1 MSVPGQDTGGTAS
14 GGARERR
21 LQPLVRLWALP
32 DDPDLLR
39 AQHRSFSRQVPL
51 LYVILMTNTWALAVT
66 HISHAPLW
74 LTIGVPCLMTVVTGL
89 RIVMWWR
96 QRSGRTTAERARI
109 ELGRTLKLAVV
120 MALGFAIW
128 SLSLYGY
135 GTAYTRAHVAF
146 YMAITVI
153 SCIFCLMHLRPAAMS
168 VAVIVNGLFV
178 GFFISSGEPTFV
190 ASAINVVL
198 VSLAMLIILNINYNH
213 FTHMVQAQAEA
224 VALGNENFRLA
235 NLDSLTDLPN
245 RRAFFARL
253 AEAYEGA
260 AQDQLLAVGILDLD
274 GFKPVNDAYGH
285 GVGDRLLQEVSRRLE
300 TACAPHR
307 IFLARLGGDEFAFL
321 LSSLGGE
328 DECLAWGQEVC
339 EVLSRHFSLAGTV
352 VQISGSL
359 GIAIQHHQVRS
370 PQDLMYRADYA
381 LYQAKRAQRGSV
393 VIFSEAHNDEIRR
406 HAVIEQA
413 LRSAELESELKV
425 LFQPIVD
432 VRTEQAIGFEA
443 LARWASPSLGPVS
456 PGEFIPVA
464 ERGGFVS
471 RLTTI
476 LLKKALETAKEW
488 PAPMRLSFN
497 LSAQDLSSPDN
508 LLRITAVIGQSSFD
522 PRRLDLEI
530 TETAFAFDP
539 AQVKRSVMQLR
550 ALGCGISIDDF
561 GTGYSSLSRLH
572 SLPLTKLK
580 IDRSFIARI
589 EHDTASHNIVKSLIA
604 LSRDMKLDCVIEG
617 VETAGEL
624 EVLRNLGGVLV
635 QGYFYSPPVEADA
648 LATCLS
654 RFKGAGDTSVQP
666 TDRKAS

>member
-1 MSVPGQDTGGTAS
+1 MSVPGHQTGETVSRTMRG
-14 GGARERR
+14 R
-21 LQPLVRLWALP
+21 LLEPIARLWGLP

-39 AQHRSFSRQVPL
+39 AQHRAFSRQVPL
-51 LYVILMTNTWALAVT
+51 MYVILMTNTWALAAT
-66 HISHAPLW
+66 HIAHAPAW
-74 LTIGVPCLMTVVTGL
+74 ITIGVPVVMTLFTGL
-89 RIVMWWR
+89 RIAMWWR
-96 QRSGRTTAERARI
+96 HRGGQVTPELARAE
-109 ELGRTLKLAVV
+109 LSRTLKLAFVIS
-120 MALGFAIW
+120 LSFAVW

-153 SCIFCLMHLRPAAMS
+153 SCIFCLMHLRPAALTI
-168 VAVIVNGLFV
+168 AVIVNGLFV
-178 GFFISSGEPTFV
+178 GFFISSGEPTFI
-190 ASAINVVL
+190 ASAVNVGL
-198 VSLAMLIILNINYNH
+198 VSVAMLIILNINYNH

-253 AEAYEGA
+253 AEAYDGA
-260 AQDQLLAVGILDLD
+260 AQDRFLAVGILDLD
-274 GFKPVNDAYGH
+274 GFKPVNDAFGH

-300 TACAPHR
+300 AACAPHV

-321 LSSLGGE
+321 LTSKASEE
-328 DECLAWGQEVC
+328 DCLAWGQEVC
-339 EVLSRHFSLAGTV
+339 DVLSRHFSLAGTV
-352 VQISGSL
+352 VQISVSL
-359 GIAIQHHQVRS
+359 GIATQHHHIHT

-381 LYQAKRAQRGSV
+381 LYQAKRGQRGSV
-393 VIFSEAHNDEIRR
+393 VMFSEAHNDEIRR
-406 HAVIEQA
+406 HSVIEQA
-413 LRSAELESELKV
+413 LRSADLESELKV
-425 LFQPIVD
+425 LFHPIVD

-443 LARWASPSLGPVS
+443 LARWVSPTLGPVS

-476 LLKKALETAKEW
+476 LLKKALETATAW
-488 PAPMRLSFN
+488 PAPLRLSFN
-497 LSAQDLSSPDN
+497 LSAQDLSSPEN
-508 LLRITAVIGQSSFD
+508 LLRITAVIGQSAFD

-539 AQVKRSVMQLR
+539 AQVRRSVLQLR
-550 ALGCGISIDDF
+550 DLGCGISIDDF

-589 EHDTASHNIVKSLIA
+589 EQDAASHNIVRSLIA

-624 EVLRNLGGVLV
+624 EVLRELGGVLV

-648 LATCLS
+648 LAGCLS
-654 RFKGAGDTSVQP
+654 RFDRTRAATMGEAGL
-666 TDRKAS
+666 KAS

>member
-1 MSVPGQDTGGTAS
+1 M
-14 GGARERR
+14 GAPDGPADRARVQAWQGVLR
-21 LQPLVRLWALP
+21 PLLQMWALTDNP
-32 DDPDLLR
+32 ELLR

-51 LYVILMTNTWALAVT
+51 MYVILMTNTWALAVT
-66 HISHAPLW
+66 HVAYAPLW
-74 LTIGVPCLMTVVTGL
+74 LTIGIPCVMTLISGL

-96 QRSGRTTAERARI
+96 QRAADVTAERARA
-109 ELGRTLKLAVV
+109 ELARTMKLGVV
-120 MALGFAIW
+120 LAIGFALW

-135 GTAYTRAHVAF
+135 GTAYTRAHIAF

-153 SCIFCLMHLRPAAMS
+153 SCIFCLMHLRPAAMT
-168 VAVIVNGLFV
+168 VAAIVNGLFV

-213 FTHMVQAQAEA
+213 FTHMVEAQAEA

-245 RRAFFARL
+245 RRAFFAKL
-253 AEAYEGA
+253 EQAYPA
-260 AQDQLLAVGILDLD
+260 AADRFIAVGILDLD

-285 GVGDRLLQEVSRRLE
+285 GMGDRLLQEVSRRLE
-300 TACAPHR
+300 RSCDAR
-307 IFLARLGGDEFAFL
+307 GVFVARLGGDEFAFL
-321 LSSLGGE
+321 ITGE
-328 DECLAWGQEVC
+328 TDEAACLAWGQQVC
-339 EVLSRHFSLAGTV
+339 EDLSRHFTLAGTV

-359 GIAIQHHQVRS
+359 GIAARSTQAAS

-381 LYQAKRAQRGSV
+381 LYQAKRGQRGSV
-393 VIFSEAHNDEIRR
+393 VLFSDAHNDEIRR
-406 HAVIEQA
+406 HAVVEQA
-413 LRSAELESELKV
+413 LRSADLERELKV

-432 VRTEQAIGFEA
+432 VRTERPIGFEA
-443 LARWASPSLGPVS
+443 LARWTSPSLGVIS

-476 LLKKALETAKEW
+476 LLKKALETAKSW
-488 PAPMRLSFN
+488 PVPLRLSFN
-497 LSAQDLSSPDN
+497 LSAQDLSSPEN
-508 LLRITAVIGQSSFD
+508 LLRMTAAIGQSGFD

-539 AQVKRSVMQLR
+539 VQVRKSVTLLR
-550 ALGCGISIDDF
+550 ELGCGISIDDF

-580 IDRSFIARI
+580 IDRSFITRI
-589 EHDTASHNIVKSLIA
+589 ETDAASHNIVKSLIA

-617 VETAGEL
+617 VETAEEL
-624 EVLRNLGGVLV
+624 AVLRQLGGVLV
-635 QGYFYSPPVEADA
+635 QGYFYSPPIEASA
-648 LATCLS
+648 LAGFLGS
-654 RFKGAGDTSVQP
+654 SDGDGSARMP
-666 TDRKAS
+666 ALRAS

>member
-1 MSVPGQDTGGTAS
+1 MSSPGQDTGGTAS
-14 GGARERR
+14 RTLRDT
-21 LQPLVRLWALP
+21 LLTPLVRLWGLP
-32 DDPDLLR
+32 DDPNLLR
-39 AQHRSFSRQVPL
+39 AQHRAFSGQVPL
-51 LYVILMTNTWALAVT
+51 MYVILMTNTWALAIT
-66 HISHAPLW
+66 HVSHAPAW
-74 LTIGVPCLMTVVTGL
+74 LTIGVPCLMTAITGL

-96 QRSGRTTAERARI
+96 RRGGHTTPERARA
-109 ELGRTLKLAVV
+109 ELGRTLKLGVV
-120 MALGFAIW
+120 ISLGFALW
-128 SLSLYGY
+128 SLSLYSY

-153 SCIFCLMHLRPAAMS
+153 SCIFCLMHLRPAAMT

-190 ASAINVVL
+190 ASAVNVVL

-253 AEAYEGA
+253 AEAYEGGA
-260 AQDQLLAVGILDLD
+260 RERLLAVGILDLD

-300 TACAPHR
+300 AACAPHG

-321 LSSLGGE
+321 LTSQASE
-328 DECLAWGQEVC
+328 DQCLAWGQEVC

-359 GIAIQHHQVRS
+359 GIATQHGQPQS

-381 LYQAKRAQRGSV
+381 LYQAKRGQRGSV
-393 VIFSEAHNDEIRR
+393 VVFSEAHNDEIRR

-413 LRSAELESELKV
+413 LRSADLESELKV
-425 LFQPIVD
+425 VFQPIVD
-432 VRTEQAIGFEA
+432 IRTEQAIGFEA
-443 LARWASPSLGPVS
+443 LARWVSPALGSVS

-471 RLTTI
+471 RLTTT
-476 LLKKALETAKEW
+476 LLKKALDTATDW

-497 LSAQDLSSPDN
+497 LSAQDLSSPEN
-508 LLRITAVIGQSSFD
+508 LLRITAVIGQSAFD

-539 AQVKRSVMQLR
+539 AQVKRSVLQLR
-550 ALGCGISIDDF
+550 DLGCGISIDDF

-589 EHDTASHNIVKSLIA
+589 EHDAASHNIVRSLIA

-624 EVLRNLGGVLV
+624 EVLRNLGGVLI
-635 QGYFYSPPVEADA
+635 QGYFYSPPVEASA
-648 LATCLS
+648 LAGCLS
-654 RFKGAGDTSVQP
+654 RFDRTRAATMGEAGL
-666 TDRKAS
+666 KAS